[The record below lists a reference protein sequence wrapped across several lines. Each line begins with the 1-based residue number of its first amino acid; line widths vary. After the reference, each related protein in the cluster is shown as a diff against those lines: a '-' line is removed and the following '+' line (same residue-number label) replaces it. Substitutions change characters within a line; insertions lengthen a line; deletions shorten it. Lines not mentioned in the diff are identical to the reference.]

1 MYCNKCGRQI
11 PEGSQFCSSCGTQI
25 AGEGKPGQTKA
36 KATSMFEPLAQLI
49 KLDPVMAILS
59 VGSLLLLLGPFL
71 AWVDGG
77 RGPAMLGIQ
86 TTNGVVI
93 LAAGVLVLVALV
105 LSRTGTPGAW
115 GIVMLLLS
123 ALALAL
129 VFQSMYYLNNQ
140 DADLTIREGV
150 YISMVGAL
158 VAGGGGGLEYY
169 NATKK

>member
-59 VGSLLLLLGPFL
+59 VGSLLLFLGPLL

-77 RGPAMLGIQ
+77 RGPSTLGLQ
-86 TTNGVVI
+86 LSGGAVV
-93 LAAGVLVLVALV
+93 LAAGILLVVALV

-129 VFQSMYYLNNQ
+129 VFQSMYWIN
-140 DADLTIREGV
+140 DHEGTIREGV

-169 NATKK
+169 NASKK

>member
-1 MYCNKCGRQI
+1 MYCKKCGRQI

-25 AGEGKPGQTKA
+25 AGEGKAGQT

-59 VGSLLLLLGPFL
+59 VGSLLLFLGPLL

-77 RGPAMLGIQ
+77 RGPATLGLQ
-86 TTNGVVI
+86 LSAGAVV
-93 LAAGVLVLVALV
+93 LAAGILLVVALV

-129 VFQSMYYLNNQ
+129 VFQSMYWIN
-140 DADLTIREGV
+140 DHEGTIREGV

-158 VAGGGGGLEYY
+158 VAGCGGGLEYY
-169 NATKK
+169 NASKK